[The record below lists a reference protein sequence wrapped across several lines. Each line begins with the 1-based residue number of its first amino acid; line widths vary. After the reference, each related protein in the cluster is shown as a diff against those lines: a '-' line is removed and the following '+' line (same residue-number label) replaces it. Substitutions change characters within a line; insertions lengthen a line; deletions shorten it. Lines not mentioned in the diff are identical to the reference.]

1 MTWLIYILFFM
12 AVTMVVLAFA
22 KPQSKE
28 EASARLQY
36 LKIKKGLQEDPSAKD
51 NLEKAKAMGQQ
62 WATDSHSQLAPIAAR
77 LLPSNLYKLIRRKL
91 DLAGLYS
98 TTVEIYAVNQLLY
111 MLGFPLT
118 FLAFNL
124 FLFKY
129 PFMTVIYAVP
139 VLLAI
144 GYYFPIVRLNTLVET
159 RRRGIFR
166 AFPDFVDLMTICL
179 EAGMGIDAALTLMLK
194 KSQPTP
200 LRDELA
206 KTLQEIR
213 VGKPRVQALKDLA
226 KRVDMK
232 EVSSFVIAVV
242 QAEQIGGSL
251 SQTLKIQSEI
261 ARDARWQKAQELAQ
275 KAPIKLLFPMLLLIF
290 PNIFLI
296 IFGPIL
302 LGYITGKL

>member
-1 MTWLIYILFFM
+1 MSWLIYILFFM
-12 AVTMVVLAFA
+12 AVLLVILAFA

-36 LKIKKGLQEDPSAKD
+36 LKVKKGLQEEDTREG
-51 NLEKAKAMGQQ
+51 LEKAKALGQQ
-62 WATDSHSQLAPIAAR
+62 WASEGHSQLAPIAAR
-77 LLPSNLYKLIRRKL
+77 LIPANLYQFIRRKL
-91 DLAGLYS
+91 DQAGNYELSVELYG
-98 TTVEIYAVNQLLY
+98 VNLLLY
-111 MLGFPLT
+111 MVGFPM
-118 FLAFNL
+118 AFVALNL

-129 PFMTVIYAVP
+129 PGKIVLYALP

-144 GYYFPIVRLNTLVET
+144 GYYFPIVRLNTRVES

-179 EAGMGIDAALTLMLK
+179 EAGMGIDASLNLMLK
-194 KSQPTP
+194 KGQPSP
-200 LRDELA
+200 LKEELA
-206 KTLQEIR
+206 KTLQEIK
-213 VGKPRVQALKDLA
+213 VGKPRIQALKDLA

-232 EVSSFVIAVV
+232 EITSFVVAVV
-242 QAEQIGGSL
+242 QAEQIGGNL
-251 SQTLKIQSEI
+251 SQTLRIQSEI

-302 LGYITGKL
+302 LGYLTGKL

>member
-1 MTWLIYILFFM
+1 MTWLIYVLFFL
-12 AVTMVVLAFA
+12 AVMLVVLAFA

-36 LKIKKGLQEDPSAKD
+36 LKVKKNLEEEPSKEG
-51 NLEKAKAMGQQ
+51 LEKARAMGQQ
-62 WATDSHSQLAPIAAR
+62 WASESHSQLAPIAAR
-77 LLPSNLYKLIRRKL
+77 LIPSNLYKLIRRKL

-98 TTVEIYAVNQLLY
+98 TAVEMYAVNQLLY
-111 MLGFPLT
+111 MAGLPLA
-118 FLAFNL
+118 FLALNL

-129 PFMTVIYAVP
+129 PLNTVLYAVP
-139 VLLAI
+139 ALLAI
-144 GYYFPIVRLNTLVET
+144 GYYFPIVRLNTLVEN
-159 RRRGIFR
+159 RRRAMFR

-179 EAGMGIDAALTLMLK
+179 EAGMGIDAALTLMIK
-194 KSQPTP
+194 KGQPSP
-200 LRDELA
+200 LREELS

-232 EVSSFVIAVV
+232 EITSFVVAVV
-242 QAEQIGGSL
+242 QAEQIGGNL

>member
-1 MTWLIYILFFM
+1 
-12 AVTMVVLAFA
+12 LAF
-22 KPQSKE
+22 
-28 EASARLQY
+28 
-36 LKIKKGLQEDPSAKD
+36 
-51 NLEKAKAMGQQ
+51 
-62 WATDSHSQLAPIAAR
+62 LA
-77 LLPSNLYKLIRRKL
+77 L
-91 DLAGLYS
+91 
-98 TTVEIYAVNQLLY
+98 
-111 MLGFPLT
+111 
-118 FLAFNL
+118 NL

-129 PFMTVIYAVP
+129 PLTTVLYAVP
-139 VLLAI
+139 ALLAI
-144 GYYFPIVRLNTLVET
+144 GYYFPIVRLNTLVEN
-159 RRRGIFR
+159 RRRAMFR

-179 EAGMGIDAALTLMLK
+179 EAGMGIDAALTLMIK
-194 KSQPTP
+194 KGQPSP
-200 LRDELA
+200 LRDELS

-232 EVSSFVIAVV
+232 EITSFVVAVV
-242 QAEQIGGSL
+242 QAEQIGGNL